1 MIVNKLNAHWKEEMG
16 EAQLAL
22 GRGVVVKMQFLQ
34 CTDTWKKR
42 EEHNLPLFLLFIYL
56 L

>member
-1 MIVNKLNAHWKEEMG
+1 LYAHWKEEMG

-22 GRGVVVKMQFLQ
+22 GKVVVIKMQFLQ
-34 CTDTWKKR
+34 YTDTWKKR
-42 EEHNLPLFLLFIYL
+42 EEHNLPPFLLFMYL